1 MYCYRRLRD
10 LREDADKTQREI
22 GMLLQ
27 TTQQQY
33 AKYEAGIQEIPTHH
47 LLVLA
52 DYYGV
57 SVDYLLGR
65 TDEKTQEL
73 YRQIAKLSEVEKGK
87 LEKWLSSQAV
97 TKAASV

>member
-22 GMLLQ
+22 GAVLR

-33 AKYEAGIQEIPTHH
+33 AKYEAGLQEIPTHH
-47 LLVLA
+47 VLTLA
-52 DYYGV
+52 EYYGV

-65 TDEKTQEL
+65 VDAKIQSL
-73 YRQIAKLSEVEKGK
+73 YKEVEKLSETEKRK
-87 LEKWLSSQAV
+87 LEKWLYSR
-97 TKAASV
+97 